1 MVKLKRIT
9 DESWLVLAPD
19 MSRIG
24 VLSEQTNKKL
34 VLLAKG
40 IRETFNDRGEVE
52 NFFEDPSIFED
63 QLVLEYDTDSVFV
76 RGMPVKGNK
85 AFEVA
90 SEKLPENHNDL
101 PIYTK
106 KENSNG
112 FLCAGYYA
120 VDFCSY
126 GWSPFFCPRF
136 ETISKYE
143 YFGPFKTEEELKE
156 AIIKLKSG
164 ISL

>member
-24 VLSEQTNKKL
+24 VLSEQANNKL

-40 IRETFNDRGEVE
+40 IKETFSDRKEVE
-52 NFFEDPSIFED
+52 SFFDDNSIFDD
-63 QLVLEYDTDSVFV
+63 QLELEYDTDSVYV
-76 RGMPVKGNK
+76 KGMPVKGNR
-85 AFEVA
+85 AFEVPA
-90 SEKLPENHNDL
+90 DKLPENHNDL

-106 KENSNG
+106 KERSNG

-120 VDFCSY
+120 VDFCRN

-136 ETISKYE
+136 DTLSKYD
-143 YFGPFKTEEELKE
+143 YHGPFKTNEELKD